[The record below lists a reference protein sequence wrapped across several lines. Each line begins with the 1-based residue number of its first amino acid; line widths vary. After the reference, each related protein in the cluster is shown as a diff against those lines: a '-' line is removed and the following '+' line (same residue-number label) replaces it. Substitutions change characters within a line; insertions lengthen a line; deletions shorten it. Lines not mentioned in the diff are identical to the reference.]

1 MKNFG
6 ILQSFQSIFGPIME
20 IRERIIEEAKKEFIQ
35 NGVRSVTMDDI
46 AQNLS
51 ISKRTIYENF
61 RDKNELLKSCL
72 ESMWFEQS
80 RRNEEVIKNTANVI
94 EAIFQLM
101 QIGINAIRTYNPLF
115 GLDLK
120 KYHASIWAEAN
131 LRSEETGFNQIYRL
145 LRKGINENLFRKNIN
160 VEIVTK
166 ILQEQLKAL
175 SDDNAFPKDK
185 YKMDV
190 VFENMIINFIRG
202 IATAKGH
209 EIIDS
214 FVE

>member
-1 MKNFG
+1 
-6 ILQSFQSIFGPIME
+6 ME
-20 IRERIIEEAKKEFIQ
+20 IREKIIEEAKAQFIK

-72 ESMWFEQS
+72 ESMWNEQA
-80 RRNEEVIKNTANVI
+80 RRNEEIIKGAPNVI

-101 QIGINAIRTYNPLF
+101 QIAINAIRTYNPLF
-115 GLDLK
+115 ALDLK
-120 KYHASIWAEAN
+120 KYHPAVWKETS
-131 LRSEETGFNQIYRL
+131 LRNEEMGFNQMYRL
-145 LRKGINENLFRKNIN
+145 VRKGINENLFRKNIN

-175 SDDNAFPKDK
+175 SDEKAFPKDK
-185 YKMDV
+185 YKLDV

-202 IATAKGH
+202 IATAKGL

-214 FVE
+214 LTD